1 MTVSRKEGFSLIE
14 VMVTLVVLAI
24 GLAMAFPSWE
34 QSTQKRR
41 LTSAAEQLASF
52 LSEAQ
57 GSAIKHN
64 RELTVS
70 LQHTSATEWCL
81 GAVLGGTACDC
92 TVTDPTDAAFCA
104 IDGAPQVLD
113 QSLFGTT
120 EMPDHSADT
129 TFSFEPI
136 RGIMAN
142 ADLGN
147 VHSYNLLSENSQFAL
162 QVNVLPTG
170 RIRLCGYDSDK
181 RVPGYAECPVEVVED
196 PEDPEDPP
204 WGF

>member
-1 MTVSRKEGFSLIE
+1 MTASRKEGFSLIE

-24 GLAMAFPSWE
+24 GLAMAFPNWE

-41 LTSAAEQLASF
+41 LTSSAEQLASF
-52 LSEAQ
+52 LTEAQ

-64 RELTVS
+64 SELTVS
-70 LQHTSATEWCL
+70 LQHTNATQWCL

-92 TVTDPTDAAFCA
+92 TVTDTTNASFCA

-120 EMPDHSADT
+120 AMPAHSTDT
-129 TFSFEPI
+129 TFTFEPI
-136 RGIMAN
+136 RGIMAS

-147 VHSYNLLSENSQFAL
+147 EHSYNLLSANSQFAL

-170 RIRLCGYDSDK
+170 RVRVCAYDSAK
-181 RVPGYAECPVEVVED
+181 KVPGYADCPVEDGV
-196 PEDPEDPP
+196 
-204 WGF
+204 

>member
-1 MTVSRKEGFSLIE
+1 MLASRKEGFSLIE

-24 GLAMAFPSWE
+24 GLAMAFPNWE

-41 LTSAAEQLASF
+41 LTSSAEQLAAF

-64 RELTVS
+64 SELTVS
-70 LQHTSATEWCL
+70 LQHVSATEWCL

-92 TVTDPTDAAFCA
+92 TVTDTTNASFCA
-104 IDGAPQVLD
+104 IDGAPQVLE

-120 EMPDHSADT
+120 EMPAHSTDT
-129 TFSFEPI
+129 TFTFEPI

-147 VHSYNLLSENSQFAL
+147 AHSYDLVSENDQFAL

-170 RIRLCGYDSDK
+170 RIRVCGYDSDK
-181 RVPGYAECPVEVVED
+181 KVPGFADCPVEAVED
-196 PEDPEDPP
+196 PDDG
-204 WGF
+204 GFGF

>member
-1 MTVSRKEGFSLIE
+1 MTASRKEGFSLIE
-14 VMVTLVVLAI
+14 VMVTLVVVAI

-70 LQHTSATEWCL
+70 LQYVSATQWCL
-81 GAVLGGTACDC
+81 GAALGSASAACDC
-92 TVTDPTDAAFCA
+92 TITDTMDASFCA

-113 QSLFGTT
+113 QSLFGTI
-120 EMPDHSADT
+120 EMPAPDPSTDT

-142 ADLGN
+142 ADLGEP
-147 VHSYNLLSENSQFAL
+147 HFYNLVSENSQFAL
-162 QVNVLPTG
+162 QVHVLPTG
-170 RIRLCGYDSDK
+170 RIRVCGFDPDK
-181 RVPGYAECPVEVVED
+181 KVPGYADCPVEEG
-196 PEDPEDPP
+196 
-204 WGF
+204 GFGF

>member
-1 MTVSRKEGFSLIE
+1 MLASRNGGFSLIE

-24 GLAMAFPSWE
+24 GLAMAFPNWE

-41 LTSAAEQLASF
+41 LTSSAEQLASF

-64 RELTVS
+64 SELTVS
-70 LQHTSATEWCL
+70 LQHTNATQWCL

-92 TVTDPTDAAFCA
+92 TVTDTTNASFCA

-120 EMPDHSADT
+120 AMPAHSTDT
-129 TFSFEPI
+129 TFTFEPI
-136 RGIMAN
+136 RGIMAS

-147 VHSYNLLSENSQFAL
+147 EHSYNLLSENSQFAL

-170 RIRLCGYDSDK
+170 RIRVCGYDSAK
-181 RVPGYAECPVEVVED
+181 KVPGYADCPVQAEPD
-196 PEDPEDPP
+196 DG
-204 WGF
+204 GFGF